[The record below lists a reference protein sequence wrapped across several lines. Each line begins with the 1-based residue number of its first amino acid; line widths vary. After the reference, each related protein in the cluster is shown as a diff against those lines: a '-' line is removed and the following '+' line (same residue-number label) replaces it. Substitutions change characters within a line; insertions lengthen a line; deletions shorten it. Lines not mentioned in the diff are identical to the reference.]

1 MKGLEKRYMQSIYYF
16 TTNFFFFP
24 NSHFCDYRLWK
35 MTARIK
41 LQSSLWQIGAQKVHV
56 SYTRVKG
63 WQIVTHKMQQG
74 AGTGWTIYSPQVTRQ
89 VNRTQMELIRAAHT
103 QSGDCRWLSSS
114 FISAVLPRVFCLA
127 LLLLCF
133 PLFQFYW
140 QPRGFTCTLLPRLLS
155 PCVTL
160 CHFAVVSAAS
170 LFASPSLCR
179 SLWICFCVFMG
190 CTVDYLPLINL
201 KPYVG

>member
-1 MKGLEKRYMQSIYYF
+1 
-16 TTNFFFFP
+16 
-24 NSHFCDYRLWK
+24 
-35 MTARIK
+35 MTAQIK
-41 LQSSLWQIGAQKVHV
+41 LQSSLWQICAQKVHV

-89 VNRTQMELIRAAHT
+89 VNRTQMEVIRAAHT
-103 QSGDCRWLSSS
+103 QSGGSRWLSSS

-155 PCVTL
+155 PRVTL
-160 CHFAVVSAAS
+160 LSLCCHSSRVFICVSISVSFLVGLFLSVHVLHCGLSAA
-170 LFASPSLCR
+170 
-179 SLWICFCVFMG
+179 
-190 CTVDYLPLINL
+190 D
-201 KPYVG
+201 KPQAFT